1 VSSRQASWNAGDQPS
16 AYQFRARRRAQRGR
30 TQRNHARLRGQTCY
44 QRLLLCRPRQARAA
58 GAFGKGMTIFGLVV
72 AVITLFSFVF
82 FPVLAPLIWVVTVSI
97 ILIRRPA
104 LARAA

>member
-1 VSSRQASWNAGDQPS
+1 MVDTSQSGLRTAD
-16 AYQFRARRRAQRGR
+16 RAE
-30 TQRNHARLRGQTCY
+30 RLAPPGWSGWAP
-44 QRLLLCRPRQARAA
+44 LSGIA
-58 GAFGKGMTIFGLVV
+58 
-72 AVITLFSFVF
+72 